1 MAWLLGRRY
10 VGCDDV
16 TCRFIKGVRGIFSPG
31 NTAGLGQ
38 GILEAAPPARAGP
51 GAGGGCLH
59 QAERLDETMVIEAIG
74 RRLRLAVVGGGP
86 GSVIGEVHRIAARL
100 DGCYEIVASAL
111 SSDPE
116 RARRTGVVIG
126 VPEDRAY
133 PSARVLI
140 ETEAK
145 RADRADV
152 IAVMTPNDSHYE
164 ICSLALEAGFHV
176 ICDKPL
182 TTNLALAVDLARK
195 VKATGAEFC
204 LTHCYTGYPMVRQA
218 RAMVRAGAI
227 GPIRQLHLQY
237 VQGYLASEDVPPGW
251 RLDPARIGGS
261 MILMDIG
268 THAHHLGAYVTG
280 LDLESLCAD
289 VGHVVPGRQVDDYA
303 SLLLR
308 YTNGARGSMWVT
320 NAASGAEHGLSFR
333 IFGETGG
340 LEWHQEEPNRLVHRK
355 RDGLEEVVTR
365 RKDALVSEDAQ
376 QVTRVE
382 IGHPEGYLEAFA
394 NLYSDFA
401 RAVVARMRHEPPD
414 QIDRPFPTVEDG
426 VKGLAFV
433 EAAAQ
438 SSALRSWKSV
448 DLPQI

>member
-1 MAWLLGRRY
+1 
-10 VGCDDV
+10 
-16 TCRFIKGVRGIFSPG
+16 
-31 NTAGLGQ
+31 
-38 GILEAAPPARAGP
+38 
-51 GAGGGCLH
+51 
-59 QAERLDETMVIEAIG
+59 MVIEAIG

-100 DGCYEIVASAL
+100 DGHYDIVAAAL

-116 RARRTGVVIG
+116 RARRAGVAIG
-126 VPEDRAY
+126 VSEDRAY
-133 PSARVLI
+133 PSAQALI
-140 ETEAK
+140 DGEAK
-145 RADRADV
+145 RTDRVDV
-152 IAVMTPNDSHYE
+152 ISIMTPNDSHHG
-164 ICSLALEAGFHV
+164 ICSQALDAGFYV

-182 TTNLALAVDLARK
+182 TTDLVSAASLARK
-195 VKATGAEFC
+195 VKASGAEFC
-204 LTHCYTGYPMVRQA
+204 LTHCFTGYPMVRQA

-227 GPIRQLHLQY
+227 GPIRQVHLQY

-251 RLDPARIGGS
+251 RLDPARVGGS
-261 MILMDIG
+261 MILIDIG

-289 VGHVVPGRQVDDYA
+289 VGHVVPGRKVDDYA

-308 YTNGARGSMWVT
+308 YANGARGSMWVT

-355 RDGLEEVVTR
+355 RDGFEEVVTR
-365 RKDALVSEDAQ
+365 RKDSRVTEAAR

-401 RAVVARMRHEPPD
+401 RAIVARMRGEPPQ
-414 QIDRPFPTVEDG
+414 QIDRPFPTAEDG

-433 EAAAQ
+433 EAAVQ
-438 SSALRSWKSV
+438 SSALRHWKPV
-448 DLPQI
+448 EVPVI

>member
-1 MAWLLGRRY
+1 M
-10 VGCDDV
+10 
-16 TCRFIKGVRGIFSPG
+16 
-31 NTAGLGQ
+31 
-38 GILEAAPPARAGP
+38 
-51 GAGGGCLH
+51 
-59 QAERLDETMVIEAIG
+59 MVIEAIG

-100 DGCYEIVASAL
+100 DDHYDIVASVL

-116 RARRTGVVIG
+116 RSRRAGVMIG
-126 VPEDRAY
+126 VPEARAY
-133 PSARVLI
+133 ASVRALI
-140 ETEAK
+140 DNEAK
-145 RADRADV
+145 RTDRVDV
-152 IAVMTPNDSHYE
+152 IAVMTPNDSHHE
-164 ICSLALEAGFHV
+164 ICSLALDAGFHV

-182 TTNLALAVDLARK
+182 TTDLVSAVSLARK

-261 MILMDIG
+261 MILIDIG

-289 VGHVVPGRQVDDYA
+289 VGHVVPGRKVDDYA

-308 YTNGARGSMWVT
+308 YANGARGSMWVT

-340 LEWHQEEPNRLVHRK
+340 LEWHQEKPNRLVHRK
-355 RDGLEEVVTR
+355 RDGLEEIVTR
-365 RKDALVSEDAQ
+365 RKDALVSEAARR
-376 QVTRVE
+376 VTRVE

-401 RAVVARMRHEPPD
+401 RAVLARMRHESAQ
-414 QIDRPFPTVEDG
+414 QIERPFPTAEDG

-438 SSALRSWKSV
+438 SSSSGSWKAVEVPS
-448 DLPQI
+448 I